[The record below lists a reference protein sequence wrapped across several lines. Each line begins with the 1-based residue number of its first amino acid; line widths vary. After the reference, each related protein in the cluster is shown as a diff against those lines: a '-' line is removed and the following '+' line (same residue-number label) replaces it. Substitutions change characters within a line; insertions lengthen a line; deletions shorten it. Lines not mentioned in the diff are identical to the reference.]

1 MRRQGANL
9 PVKFDP
15 IRLRREQARVRLG
28 FWPKLKRLAASLPFS
43 RDLLAAYYCAGDGD
57 TPLYVKA
64 VLTSALAY
72 FVIPADMIPD
82 FLAGIGYTD
91 DATVLSA
98 AMETMRRHITPGHR
112 AKAEKTMK
120 QIGD

>member
-1 MRRQGANL
+1 MSQIDGN
-9 PVKFDP
+9 PPEKFDP
-15 IRLRREQARVRLG
+15 VRLRREQARVRQG
-28 FWPKLKRLAASLPFS
+28 FWPKLRRLAAKIPFS
-43 RDLLAAYYCAGDGD
+43 RDLLAAYYCAADGD

-91 DATVLSA
+91 DATVLA
-98 AMETMRRHITPGHR
+98 TAMEAMRHHITPGHR
-112 AKAEKTMK
+112 ARAEKA
-120 QIGD
+120 IRRLEA